1 LAQGFN
7 VIIVGRSS
15 DKLETVRAAL
25 NTEFPKQTVETVC
38 SEASDVSDANIQSI
52 VDKLEHFPV
61 TVLVNNVGMGQ
72 GNKLGLDNIEPDLIR
87 KLINVNCTF
96 PTLLTR
102 AVLQSL
108 TKRRERTLVIN
119 VASVAGLVVNPFHGL
134 YGASKAFNHSLSLS
148 MSMEYPNI
156 DVLSVCPGT

>member
-1 LAQGFN
+1 MAHGFN

-15 DKLETVRAAL
+15 NKLEAVKAAL
-25 NTEFPKQTVETVC
+25 NTEFPKQSVETVC
-38 SEASDVSDANIQSI
+38 SEASDISDANIQSI
-52 VDKLEHFPV
+52 VDKLETFPV
-61 TVLVNNVGMGQ
+61 TVLINNVGMGQ
-72 GNKLGLDNIEPDLIR
+72 GNKPSLDKIEPDVIR

-108 TKRRERTLVIN
+108 TKRKERTLVIN
-119 VASVAGLVVNPFHGL
+119 VASVVGLVVNPLNGL

-148 MSMEYPNI
+148 MSMEYSNI
-156 DVLSVCPGT
+156 DVLSVCPGK